1 MNRQPDKNPLYDV
14 EKFRAPSRFWRRLLG
29 PGFILSEGW
38 NSEDLRVEQ
47 QVVLYR
53 TMLLVMLV
61 ANAVVC
67 LGSVLGGRGSSLL
80 VWSSG
85 AVLAVLSM
93 SSVMLY
99 ARRNCLMPPIVAL
112 SLTTA
117 VVLWSVAAGADRQ
130 ALWLFPLLIAAVSLL
145 PFRAAV
151 AFGLLT
157 LVLLFLAEAES
168 AVGDHLA
175 MNAALAATFLLSLS
189 IMQMLVRQ
197 TDELADLALS
207 DPLTGA
213 YNRRYLLPQARR
225 HLADYQRYARLS
237 AMMLMDID
245 HFKEINDELGHF
257 AGDGVLKA
265 LVDLIDTRIRGVD
278 TLFRLGGE
286 EFVVLLSEV
295 GAESAH
301 RIAEELRSRIASAD
315 LLPDRRITVSIGV
328 CDVSVVDSAED
339 WIQKTDA
346 AMYDAKRAGR
356 DQVEVVRASLGVGA
370 EVDGSIPMWR

>member
-1 MNRQPDKNPLYDV
+1 
-14 EKFRAPSRFWRRLLG
+14 
-29 PGFILSEGW
+29 
-38 NSEDLRVEQ
+38 
-47 QVVLYR
+47 
-53 TMLLVMLV
+53 
-61 ANAVVC
+61 
-67 LGSVLGGRGSSLL
+67 
-80 VWSSG
+80 
-85 AVLAVLSM
+85 
-93 SSVMLY
+93 
-99 ARRNCLMPPIVAL
+99 
-112 SLTTA
+112 
-117 VVLWSVAAGADRQ
+117 
-130 ALWLFPLLIAAVSLL
+130 
-145 PFRAAV
+145 
-151 AFGLLT
+151 
-157 LVLLFLAEAES
+157 LLFLAEAES

-237 AMMLMDID
+237 AMLLIDID

-257 AGDGVLKA
+257 AGDGALRA

-301 RIAEELRSRIASAD
+301 RIAEELRSRIASAN
-315 LLPDRRITVSIGV
+315 LLPDRMITVSIGV
-328 CDVSVVDSAED
+328 CDVTVADSAED
-339 WIQKTDA
+339 WVHKADV

-356 DQVEVVRASLGVGA
+356 NRVEVVRASLGGGA

>member
-1 MNRQPDKNPLYDV
+1 MSRRSDQDPLYDV
-14 EKFRAPSRFWRRLLG
+14 EKFRAPSRFWRGLLS
-29 PGFILSEGW
+29 PDFVLSEGW
-38 NSEDLRVEQ
+38 NSEDPRVEQ
-47 QVVLYR
+47 QAVLYR
-53 TMLLVMLV
+53 TMLLVML
-61 ANAVVC
+61 AATAVVC
-67 LGSVLGGRGSSLL
+67 LGTVLGGTGSSVL

-99 ARRNCLMPPIVAL
+99 VRRNCLLPPIVAL

-130 ALWLFPLLIAAVSLL
+130 ALWLFPMLIAAVSLL
-145 PFRAAV
+145 PFKAAV
-151 AFGLLT
+151 VFGLLT

-237 AMMLMDID
+237 AMVLIDID
-245 HFKEINDELGHF
+245 NFKEINDELGHF
-257 AGDGVLKA
+257 AGDGALRA

-301 RIAEELRSRIASAD
+301 RIAEELRSRIASAN
-315 LLPDRRITVSIGV
+315 LLPDRVITVSIGV
-328 CDVSVVDSAED
+328 CDVTVADSAED
-339 WIQKTDA
+339 WIHKADV

-356 DQVEVVRASLGVGA
+356 NRVEVVRTSLGGGA

>member
-1 MNRQPDKNPLYDV
+1 MNRRPEQDPLYDV
-14 EKFRAPSRFWRRLLG
+14 EQFRAPSRFWRGLLG
-29 PGFILSEGW
+29 PSFILSEGW

-47 QVVLYR
+47 QIVLYR

-67 LGSVLGGRGSSLL
+67 LGTVLGGRGPSVL

-85 AVLAVLSM
+85 AVLAVLSI

-99 ARRNCLMPPIVAL
+99 ARRNCWMPPLVAL

-117 VVLWSVAAGADRQ
+117 IVLWSVAAGADRQ

-151 AFGLLT
+151 VFGLLT
-157 LVLLFLAEAES
+157 LGLLFLVEAES

-175 MNAALAATFLLSLS
+175 MNAALGATFLLSLS

-237 AMMLMDID
+237 AMVLIDID

-257 AGDGVLKA
+257 AGDGALRA

-315 LLPDRRITVSIGV
+315 LMPGRRITVSIGV
-328 CDVSVVDSAED
+328 CDVTVANSAED
-339 WIQKTDA
+339 WIQKADQ
-346 AMYDAKRAGR
+346 AMYHAKRAGR
-356 DQVEVVRASLGVGA
+356 DQVEVVRASPGVGA

>member
-1 MNRQPDKNPLYDV
+1 MNRRPEQDPLYDV
-14 EKFRAPSRFWRRLLG
+14 EKFRAPSRFWRGLLG
-29 PGFILSEGW
+29 PSFILSEGW

-47 QVVLYR
+47 QIVLYR

-67 LGSVLGGRGSSLL
+67 LGTVLGGRGPSVL

-85 AVLAVLSM
+85 AVLAVLSI

-99 ARRNCLMPPIVAL
+99 ARRNCWMPPLVAL

-117 VVLWSVAAGADRQ
+117 IVLWSVAAGADRQ

-151 AFGLLT
+151 VFGLLT
-157 LVLLFLAEAES
+157 LGLLFLVEAES

-175 MNAALAATFLLSLS
+175 MNAALGATFLLSLS

-237 AMMLMDID
+237 AMVLIDID

-257 AGDGVLKA
+257 AGDGALRA

-315 LLPDRRITVSIGV
+315 LMPGRRITVSIGV
-328 CDVSVVDSAED
+328 CDVTVANSAED
-339 WIQKTDA
+339 WIHKADQ

-356 DQVEVVRASLGVGA
+356 DQVEVVRASPGGGA